1 MSFVG
6 VVAIF
11 LFAILSALLWSY
23 GLEILTKCIKFILLG
38 IFKLLKL
45 ILFGGKKKSVEE
57 KREDPGKVKEKTS

>member
-23 GLEILTKCIKFILLG
+23 GFEILTKCVKFILLG

>member
-6 VVAIF
+6 IVAIF

-23 GLEILTKCIKFILLG
+23 GLEILTKCVKFILLG

-45 ILFGGKKKSVEE
+45 ILFGGKKESGEE
-57 KREDPGKVKEKTS
+57 KRENPGKVKEKTS

>member
-23 GLEILTKCIKFILLG
+23 GLEILRKCVKFILLG

>member
-6 VVAIF
+6 VVAIV